1 MTAFT
6 HDRATAGWSL
16 AIDFGT
22 TNTAAATTDG
32 GGSPRVLEIEG
43 SRYFPSM
50 VYRDEAGQLL
60 TGRTAVR
67 QAAVFPDRAE
77 RVPKR
82 ALIAGTE
89 VVLGGQ
95 AVPVTELVAAVLG
108 RVYAEAVRY
117 YGGRPPAIVVLTH
130 PALWN
135 ETQRG
140 RLRDAAIKAGISDP
154 VFVSEPVAAAS
165 WYARPS
171 AGGVV
176 AVFDLGG
183 GTLDTA
189 VLHASGMSYEIAGK
203 PGGNANLGGEDF
215 DELLLD
221 RVSDLARERDAAE
234 WDGLFSM
241 ASARSRRDMA
251 LVRAD
256 VTAAKEAL
264 SEHTVFDLAV
274 VGFAEE
280 FRLTRP
286 EFESLIGAQVDEAVD
301 EMQRT
306 IAAAGVA
313 DKLAGCYLT
322 GGSSRIPM
330 IAARLAAAVEVAPQL
345 RDDPKAV
352 VALGALSVYAVAPN
366 PTPPA
371 PVAER
376 VRPAQPSS
384 PARDQRPAGETI
396 QRLSTADL
404 AREFLRRTGAGAE
417 RTASAVAESAAKL
430 GRAVASGMAHAVAAA
445 GAFVSRVTAGMP
457 AAIARARS
465 GARRLPASPVAR
477 GADRVVSTGWKRL
490 RKKPPRSK

>member
-1 MTAFT
+1 MTEMPGA
-6 HDRATAGWSL
+6 APGWSL

-22 TNTAAATTDG
+22 TSTAAAMTDG
-32 GGSPRVLEIEG
+32 RAAPQVLEIEG
-43 SRYFPSM
+43 SRYFPSV

-82 ALIAGTE
+82 ALVAGSE
-89 VVLGGQ
+89 VILGGHP
-95 AVPVTELVAAVLG
+95 VPVTELVAAVLG

-117 YGGRPPAIVVLTH
+117 HGGRPPAVVVLTH
-130 PALWN
+130 PARWS
-135 ETQRG
+135 ETRRG
-140 RLRDAAIKAGISDP
+140 RLRDAAIKAGVTDP

-165 WYARPS
+165 WYARPA
-171 AGGVV
+171 AGAVV

-189 VLHASGMSYEIAGK
+189 VLRASGTRYEIAGV

-215 DELLLD
+215 DELLLG

-234 WDGLFSM
+234 WGGLFGM
-241 ASARSRRDMA
+241 ASTRSRRDMA

-264 SEHTVFDLAV
+264 SEHTVFDLSV

-286 EFESLIGAQVDEAVD
+286 EFEELIGADVDEAVT
-301 EMQRT
+301 EMCRT
-306 IAAAGVA
+306 IAAAGVTA
-313 DKLAGCYLT
+313 GELTGCYLT
-322 GGSSRIPM
+322 GGSSRIPL

-352 VALGALSVYAVAPN
+352 VALGALSVYAVS
-366 PTPPA
+366 
-371 PVAER
+371 
-376 VRPAQPSS
+376 RP
-384 PARDQRPAGETI
+384 DNI
-396 QRLSTADL
+396 QRLSTAEL
-404 AREFLRRTGAGAE
+404 AREFLRRVRVGTERAARAAGHGAGRFA
-417 RTASAVAESAAKL
+417 
-430 GRAVASGMAHAVAAA
+430 RAVATGTVRAVAVAGALLGRVAA
-445 GAFVSRVTAGMP
+445 GTPG
-457 AAIARARS
+457 AIARVRS
-465 GARRLPASPVAR
+465 AARRLPLRSR
-477 GADRVVSTGWKRL
+477 GRTSQSAGSSNRAGNR
-490 RKKPPRSK
+490 RRPPLW